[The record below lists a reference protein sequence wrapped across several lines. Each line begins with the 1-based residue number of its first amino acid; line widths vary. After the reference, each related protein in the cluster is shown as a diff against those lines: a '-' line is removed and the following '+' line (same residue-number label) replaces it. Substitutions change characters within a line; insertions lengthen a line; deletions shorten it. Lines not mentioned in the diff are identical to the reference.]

1 MRTLM
6 IALALALTVS
16 PAAASDET
24 DVMAAVNRF
33 NDSLNKGDAKTA
45 LSVCATPSSIIDEFP
60 PYAWQSATACA
71 DWASAF
77 EAYNK
82 ANGIADSIATFGKP
96 RHVDITDD
104 HAYVVLPATYT
115 YKEHGKKVEEAGS
128 TMTAALQK
136 TPGGWLITNWAW
148 SKH

>member
-1 MRTLM
+1 M
-6 IALALALTVS
+6 
-16 PAAASDET
+16 
-24 DVMAAVNRF
+24 
-33 NDSLNKGDAKTA
+33 
-45 LSVCATPSSIIDEFP
+45 DEFP

-82 ANGIADSIATFGKP
+82 ANGITDSIATFGKP
-96 RHVDITDD
+96 RHVDITGD

-115 YKEHGKKVEEAGS
+115 YKEHGKKVREAGS